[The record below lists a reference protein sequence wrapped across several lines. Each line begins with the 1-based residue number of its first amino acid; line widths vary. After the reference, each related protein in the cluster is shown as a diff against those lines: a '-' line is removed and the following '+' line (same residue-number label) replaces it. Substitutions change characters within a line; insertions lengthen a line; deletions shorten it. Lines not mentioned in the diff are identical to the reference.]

1 VEHAKRCR
9 EYNGQGRT
17 CRCSPSKLHGTQL
30 SSDGLLT
37 SQFKVIFGGYTAN
50 GRFVNDMARF
60 DLCALAKLKTFTLII
75 VHSTATNTW
84 ETIFAE
90 NSPSPRYSLGPVVP
104 QGDSSGFL
112 IFDGKP
118 SSFCLPKTHPDP
130 QDMRTRSPNV
140 PPSSMRYGVGRLD
153 EMCTLALRSSIPRNL
168 VL

>member
-1 VEHAKRCR
+1 MEHAKRYR
-9 EYNGQGRT
+9 EYNGKGWTR
-17 CRCSPSKLHGTQL
+17 RCSPSKLHGTQL
-30 SSDGLLT
+30 SSDDLLT

-60 DLCALAKLKTFTLII
+60 DLCALEKMKTFTLII

-118 SSFCLPKTHPDP
+118 SSSVSLKLTPPSPEP
-130 QDMRTRSPNV
+130 QDTQTRSPNV
-140 PPSSMRYGVGRLD
+140 LPSSMRYGVGRL
-153 EMCTLALRSSIPRNL
+153 EEICVR
-168 VL
+168 